1 MRVRLTLN
9 QPLQRP
15 RELAQF
21 DERHVEQMPERLM
34 PVPSTERDQIP
45 DGLDALHDR
54 RLCVRGDEP
63 GEV

>member
-1 MRVRLTLN
+1 
-9 QPLQRP
+9 
-15 RELAQF
+15 
-21 DERHVEQMPERLM
+21 MPERLM